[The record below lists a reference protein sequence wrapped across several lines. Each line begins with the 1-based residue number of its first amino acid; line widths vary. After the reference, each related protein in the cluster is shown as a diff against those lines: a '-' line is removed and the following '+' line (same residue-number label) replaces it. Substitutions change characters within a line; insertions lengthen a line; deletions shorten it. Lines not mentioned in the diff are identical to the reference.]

1 MVNKAQQNS
10 LFTGVIEH
18 IIPHGVAILQYA
30 DDTIICL
37 KQEMEG
43 AVNLKLLLYMYEMMA
58 RLKINFNKSEV
69 IMINDEEN
77 WGQTYADLFNC
88 QVGFFPIKYPGVP
101 VSPSRLHVCDCI
113 PLLDKSSKRLDIWN
127 GGCISIVGRSTL
139 ISASLNNSPIY
150 HMSVYLLPKT
160 VVSKLDKIRRSS
172 FWQGGRTKKKYH
184 LIKWEKIC
192 KSKKKGGLG
201 IKNLRKMNISLL
213 CKWWWKLERED
224 GLWQNIV
231 KYKYLRNDT
240 IQSVS
245 HKIHD
250 SSVWYDLLKIKD
262 VYLLGRDVCVKNG
275 SLTRFWK
282 DIWLYQQP
290 LCLIAPVLF
299 ELCDCKEATVAK
311 VRSGETLINEPDR
324 IIWP

>member
-1 MVNKAQQNS
+1 
-10 LFTGVIEH
+10 
-18 IIPHGVAILQYA
+18 
-30 DDTIICL
+30 
-37 KQEMEG
+37 
-43 AVNLKLLLYMYEMMA
+43 
-58 RLKINFNKSEV
+58 
-69 IMINDEEN
+69 
-77 WGQTYADLFNC
+77 
-88 QVGFFPIKYPGVP
+88 
-101 VSPSRLHVCDCI
+101 
-113 PLLDKSSKRLDIWN
+113 
-127 GGCISIVGRSTL
+127 
-139 ISASLNNSPIY
+139 
-150 HMSVYLLPKT
+150 VY
-160 VVSKLDKIRRSS
+160 
-172 FWQGGRTKKKYH
+172 
-184 LIKWEKIC
+184 
-192 KSKKKGGLG
+192 
-201 IKNLRKMNISLL
+201 
-213 CKWWWKLERED
+213 